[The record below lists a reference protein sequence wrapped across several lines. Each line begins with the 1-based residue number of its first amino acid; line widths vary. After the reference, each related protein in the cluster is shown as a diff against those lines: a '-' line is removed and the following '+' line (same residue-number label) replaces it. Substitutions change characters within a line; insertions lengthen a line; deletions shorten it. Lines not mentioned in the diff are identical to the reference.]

1 VAPQPQGSGCRRI
14 RGSEAAPILGA
25 VLGRFPKGH
34 DSSARWGRRAPCR
47 DLFSRWLSL
56 RAGTMIFGFVE
67 EDGARS
73 IYIVQCSVSVAH
85 STLQDI
91 YIDERHG
98 FAKLW
103 TASAEPS
110 ERHIRLAPQ
119 PPWAIYRFLARSPS
133 K

>member
-1 VAPQPQGSGCRRI
+1 MLI
-14 RGSEAAPILGA
+14 R
-25 VLGRFPKGH
+25 V
-34 DSSARWGRRAPCR
+34 
-47 DLFSRWLSL
+47 
-56 RAGTMIFGFVE
+56 VE

-91 YIDERHG
+91 YIDERDG

-110 ERHIRLAPQ
+110 ERHIRLAPK
-119 PPWAIYRFLARSPS
+119 PPWAIYRFLARRPS